1 MKLKRHKPISASKL
15 PQIFS
20 KIVIICLILYIV
32 TNLYSMFGLPDL
44 KSMLKNSGEK
54 AGRTIVSGTLIKYNA
69 TIDYVI
75 NEGTESDSEDGKW
88 QNKLIEFVQSTMTPI
103 YKFMDNQYEVSLDKS
118 DPSYKKNL
126 IMFNGNQNNNTSETG
141 TGGDSAQTASNITI
155 PMPQVTG
162 VQYSIEQLSDFN
174 FLVNNFYT
182 VSDSTVVYS
191 SDLNAADLM
200 TRDMTIKQDNSKP
213 QILIYHTHSQEDFVD
228 SVAGDPSTYIVGVG
242 TYLAQILSSQFGYNV
257 IHDTNT
263 YDLVNGVL
271 DRSKAYDYAGESV
284 AQTLADN
291 PSIEVILDI
300 HRDGVNSDTHLVTQ
314 VNGKQTAKIMFFNGM
329 SRLKDIGDIDYLKN
343 PNREDNLAMSLQ
355 MKMLAMAYYPDFTR
369 RNFIKA
375 YEYNLNLR
383 PKSMLI
389 EVGAQTNTLQ
399 EEKNAMEPLAVLINK
414 LLKGEK

>member
-1 MKLKRHKPISASKL
+1 
-15 PQIFS
+15 
-20 KIVIICLILYIV
+20 
-32 TNLYSMFGLPDL
+32 MFGLPDL

-54 AGRTIVSGTLIKYNA
+54 AGRTIVSGTLIGYNR

-141 TGGDSAQTASNITI
+141 TGGDSTQTASNITI

-174 FLVNNFYT
+174 FLVSNFYT

-300 HRDGVNSDTHLVTQ
+300 HRDGVNDDVHLVTQ

-369 RNFIKA
+369 KNFIKA
-375 YEYNLNLR
+375 YEHNLNLR